1 MEDQMTT
8 ATETTETPDGFLDGW
23 DDTPSEEAAD
33 QQAERAEVETEQ
45 QEETPAA
52 SEGENA
58 SETEETPAQEPQAEQ
73 APAVPKTWEL
83 RHMGQT
89 RTVGEAEMTVLAQ
102 KGMDYD
108 RIRTKYDESKPVM
121 ELFSHLARE
130 AGMDISAY
138 VADMRAKVKQISG
151 MSEADAKRAVALED
165 REAAIAAKEA
175 VQTQRQADANAT
187 AQAKAAADMRR
198 RADIAEFKREFPDA
212 AKDPKAIP
220 KEVWTEV
227 NRGSTLVAAYSR
239 YAVAQAKAAQAAAE
253 RSAAASA
260 QNQTNAARSTGS
272 MKSAGES
279 SKGHDDFLDAF
290 EKG

>member
-8 ATETTETPDGFLDGW
+8 ATEVTETPDDFLDRW

-33 QQAERAEVETEQ
+33 QQDQTQEVEAEQ
-45 QEETPAA
+45 QEETPAV
-52 SEGENA
+52 SEGEDAQEGGN
-58 SETEETPAQEPQAEQ
+58 EETPAQETQAE
-73 APAVPKTWEL
+73 APKTWEL
-83 RHMGQT
+83 RHMGEV
-89 RTVGEAEMTVLAQ
+89 RSVNEAEMTVLAQ

-138 VADMRAKVKQISG
+138 VADLRAKVKQSSG
-151 MSEADAKRAVALED
+151 MSAEDARRAVALED
-165 REAAIAAKEA
+165 REAAVAAKEA

-198 RADIAEFKREFPDA
+198 RADIAEFKRTFPDA

-220 KEVWTEV
+220 QEVWAEV
-227 NRGSTLVAAYSR
+227 NRGSTLVAAYSK
-239 YAVAQAKAAQAAAE
+239 YAVAQAKAAQLAAE
-253 RSAAASA
+253 RRAAVSAK
-260 QNQTNAARSTGS
+260 NQTNAARSTGS
-272 MKSAGES
+272 MKSAGEN

-290 EKG
+290 ERG

>member
-8 ATETTETPDGFLDGW
+8 ATEVTETPDDFLDGW

-33 QQAERAEVETEQ
+33 QQDQTQEVEAEQ
-45 QEETPAA
+45 QEETPAV
-52 SEGENA
+52 SEGEDAQEGGN
-58 SETEETPAQEPQAEQ
+58 EETPAQETQAE
-73 APAVPKTWEL
+73 APKTWEL
-83 RHMGQT
+83 RHMGEV
-89 RTVGEAEMTVLAQ
+89 RSVNEAEMTVLAQ

-138 VADMRAKVKQISG
+138 VADLRAKVKQSSG
-151 MSEADAKRAVALED
+151 MSAEDARRAVALED
-165 REAAIAAKEA
+165 REAAVAAKEA

-198 RADIAEFKREFPDA
+198 RADIAEFKRTFPDA

-220 KEVWTEV
+220 QEVWAEV
-227 NRGSTLVAAYSR
+227 NRGSTLVAAYSK
-239 YAVAQAKAAQAAAE
+239 YAVAQAKAAQLAAE
-253 RSAAASA
+253 RRAAVSAK
-260 QNQTNAARSTGS
+260 NQTNAARSTGS
-272 MKSAGES
+272 MKSAGEN

-290 EKG
+290 ERG